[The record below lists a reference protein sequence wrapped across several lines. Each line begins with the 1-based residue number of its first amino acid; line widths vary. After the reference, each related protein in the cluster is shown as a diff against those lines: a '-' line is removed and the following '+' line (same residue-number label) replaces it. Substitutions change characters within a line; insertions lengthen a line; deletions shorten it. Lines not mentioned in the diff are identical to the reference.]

1 MSNVHDFDSERNAR
15 HAARDA
21 EFGEKPFRFG
31 GEVFY
36 VRANVSYPAIK
47 KIAEITEATDG
58 VEVFERVEEAVMA
71 MIDPR
76 DGAHERFMKVAESVD
91 DPITFEDLAEL
102 QNWLISEAT
111 QRPPTQPDSSATG
124 QSTAGTLST
133 VPSSTGQEE
142 A

>member
-1 MSNVHDFDSERNAR
+1 MSNVHDFDNERNAR

-21 EFGEKPFRFG
+21 EFGEKPFKFG

-58 VEVFERVEEAVMA
+58 VEVFERVEEAVLA
-71 MIDPR
+71 MIEPR
-76 DGAHERFMKVAESVD
+76 DNAHERFMKVAESVE

-124 QSTAGTLST
+124 PSTAGTPST
-133 VPSSTGQEE
+133 VPSSTEQDE